1 MMNKLL
7 TFALLLATTLA
18 FLPQANAQDFPDLD
32 KSPMD
37 AAYYP
42 QRAAFRAFAKT
53 DEEKMANQP
62 IIRVLYSRPQMK
74 GREVFGGIVKY
85 GETWRLGANES
96 TEIQFYR
103 DVTIN
108 GTALKAGRYTVYT
121 TPGEK
126 EWEVFFS
133 SDLDNWGAY
142 AYNPEHNVASITV
155 PVKTSE
161 KPVEALSIT
170 FDKADNGAHMIIGWE
185 NTVVS
190 VPIEF

>member
-1 MMNKLL
+1 MMNRLL
-7 TFALLLATTLA
+7 TITLLMGALLA
-18 FLPQANAQDFPDLD
+18 FLPQGNAQDFSDLD

-42 QRAAFRAFAKT
+42 PRAAFRAFAKT
-53 DEEKMANQP
+53 DEEKAASQP
-62 IIRVLYSRPQMK
+62 VIRVLYSRPQMK
-74 GREVFGGIVKY
+74 EREVFGGIVKY

-161 KPVEALSIT
+161 KPIEALSIT